1 MKHTKFKTY
10 DKTTILDPNHVA
22 LSVEAV
28 IDRHN
33 ALFDR
38 WTEDQ
43 DLIRNLRAER
53 DRLVLLSRKTQA
65 EQSEALI
72 VAAFRDGY
80 EAGYM
85 HAGPKGLVLDEVA
98 PSYIQIVAI
107 KASAEGVAL

>member
-22 LSVEAV
+22 LSVEAA
-28 IDRHN
+28 IERHN

-65 EQSEALI
+65 ESDALI
-72 VAAFRDGY
+72 IAAFRDGY

-85 HAGPKGLVLDEVA
+85 HSGPKGLVLEEVA
-98 PSYIQIVAI
+98 PSYIQIAAI
-107 KASAEGVAL
+107 RANVERVTV